1 MGQKAI
7 TIYTPPSASPHI
19 YAEDD
24 AQVHRALIGDSGITL
39 ADNKLAC
46 TIVNNNTVRLA
57 SGVYS
62 NQGYL
67 ICVSGGTNADLTV
80 LSGTAGAYRR
90 DLVVAEFNR
99 GNGDTPD
106 THVFK
111 VVRGADATAEQD
123 AVDPSLTQN
132 DLRSGGTKRQ
142 EALYRLIING
152 TNIDEIQRVANYI
165 GNVYQ

>member
-7 TIYTPPSASPHI
+7 TIYTPESAGAHI

-24 AQVHRALIGDSGITL
+24 AQLNRARFGGSGITL

-57 SGVYS
+57 SGQYS
-62 NQGYL
+62 NQGYML
-67 ICVSGGTNADLTV
+67 SVVGGTTEDLTV
-80 LSGTAGAYRR
+80 DSGTAGAYRI
-90 DLVVAEFNR
+90 DLVVAEFTR
-99 GNGDTPD
+99 GGGSVAD

-111 VVRGADATAEQD
+111 ILKGTDSSTASG
-123 AVDPSLTQN
+123 AVDPALTQDN
-132 DLRSGGTKRQ
+132 LATGGNSRQ
-142 EALYRLIING
+142 EALYRLRING
-152 TNIDEIQRVANYI
+152 TTIASVERVASYV